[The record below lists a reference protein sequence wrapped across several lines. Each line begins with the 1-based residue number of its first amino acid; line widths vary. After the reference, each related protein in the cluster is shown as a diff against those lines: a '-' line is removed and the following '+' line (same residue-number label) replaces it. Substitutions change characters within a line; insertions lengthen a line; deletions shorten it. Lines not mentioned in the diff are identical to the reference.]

1 MGPLKP
7 GHWRTANRRR
17 VALIKQQ
24 FACGLTDTEED
35 ELRSLQELADRQ
47 LEGPDAQMLDDV
59 AKMEANVRRVTDHGQ
74 LTTDN

>member
-17 VALIKQQ
+17 VALIKKQ
-24 FACGLTDTEED
+24 FACGLTDAEED

-47 LEGPDAQMLDDV
+47 LEGPDARMLDDV
-59 AKMEANVRRVTDHGQ
+59 AKMEANVRRVTDH
-74 LTTDN
+74 